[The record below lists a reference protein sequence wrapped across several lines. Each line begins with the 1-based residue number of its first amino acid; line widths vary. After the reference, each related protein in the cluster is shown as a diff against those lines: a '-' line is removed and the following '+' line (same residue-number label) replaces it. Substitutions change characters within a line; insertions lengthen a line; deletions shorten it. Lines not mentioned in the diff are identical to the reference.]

1 MSAINE
7 RPQLVKEDLF
17 FLPSACE
24 IRACRDKK
32 YKFEVRQDSFLESVY
47 LKKKHRQID
56 LALKTIPTQM
66 NSIIDDYQI
75 FESNQQTPLKLVVEV
90 PNFTVA

>member
-1 MSAINE
+1 M
-7 RPQLVKEDLF
+7 
-17 FLPSACE
+17 
-24 IRACRDKK
+24 
-32 YKFEVRQDSFLESVY
+32 
-47 LKKKHRQID
+47 D
-56 LALKTIPTQM
+56 LALKTIPTQI